1 MPFLYILAGPNG
13 TGKTTYYTT
22 ALSKVLI
29 EKQLPF
35 LNIDLITKDLG
46 GYSVE
51 NFAMAEL
58 INRDK
63 ITSIIKDKNDFMIES
78 NLAKS
83 SDYEWI
89 EKMVKAG
96 YEVILYFLC
105 NDDININTNRVQQ
118 RVMEGGH
125 NIPVEI
131 IRHRYKMT
139 LAYLKG
145 KLHLFTEVYFIDNS
159 TDEAVIKAVIKDGI
173 LNEFDN
179 ENTIWVNDI
188 LSLYKRIKR

>member
-22 ALSKVLI
+22 ALSKILI

-46 GYSVE
+46 DYSTE

-58 INRDK
+58 IYRDK
-63 ITSIIKDKNDFMIES
+63 ITSIIKDKSDFMIES
-78 NLAKS
+78 NLAKN

-89 EKMVKAG
+89 EKMVQAG

-105 NDDININTNRVQQ
+105 NDDININRVQQ

-131 IRHRYKMT
+131 IRHRYKMA

-145 KLHLFTEVYFIDNS
+145 KLHLFTEIYFIDNS
-159 TDEAVIKAVIKDGI
+159 TDEAIIKALIRQGI

-179 ENTIWVNDI
+179 ANTLWVNDI